1 MANFVISR
9 ARRLFSYSDLGGTNG
24 STMDLEASS
33 NSTVTEVKGIF
44 KQRKKCILVFT
55 AIFGLMVV
63 IIIGK
68 KTFFE
73 PNHKLLAIL
82 RLFFFMLFFSQ
93 FYQIGISHNLIY
105 FSLFEAFLKPY

>member
-73 PNHKLLAIL
+73 PDHKLLAIL
-82 RLFFFMLFFSQ
+82 RLFFFMLF
-93 FYQIGISHNLIY
+93 
-105 FSLFEAFLKPY
+105 LFTILSNWHKP